1 MWNANAAINFDP
13 LFGFTIVMEILEEK
27 KNKNKPYKPILGGIP
42 DWPVYQLSK
51 NRKEFLEEVTRKSI
65 DRILELRPSRK
76 QLIDELEATVYRE
89 QNRIKR
95 NRWRV
100 DPKDD
105 SRFWSDVKKDLIES
119 SAKTTEESD
128 KTHEEILKR
137 IVMRYANEIAG
148 NFKPNSYRVT
158 RELIKFWFSRLLNGA
173 RVKKFGA
180 FFRNQYTLRD
190 KIQIVGKVKLLRK
203 LAKKGT
209 VVMVP
214 THFSNLDSIL
224 IGWVIHSLGLPAF
237 IYGAGLNLFN
247 IKIFAYF
254 MNSLGAYKVD
264 RRKKNLPYLETLKM
278 YSNVAIQKGAHSL
291 FFPGGTR
298 SRSGLLEKQLKLGLL
313 STAIEAQRNLYMEN
327 PDAVEVR
334 KIFVVPVTLNYNFVL
349 EAPDLIDD
357 YLHVKGQ
364 DKYFPEQDKHGSVQL
379 LKFLF
384 KFFTKGSNISVSIG
398 PALDVLGNYVDE
410 EGHSIDNQGRLIHTK
425 DYFIS
430 SGQISIDMQREDEY
444 TRMLSQKIVS
454 EYHKINRVFASHL
467 AAFVA
472 FEMWQRKF
480 PKLDLFGLLRLPEED
495 LELDYAEFRE
505 TFKRVRKRIYELR
518 DQEKVYFATH
528 LKGKVENVLKLGIEN
543 VGIFHLK
550 RPLLL
555 NKKGNII
562 TKDLTVL
569 YYYHNRLVG
578 YDLEQFI

>member
-1 MWNANAAINFDP
+1 
-13 LFGFTIVMEILEEK
+13 MELLEEK
-27 KNKNKPYKPILGGIP
+27 KNKNRKYEPILHGIP

-51 NRKEFLEEVTRKSI
+51 NRKEFVELVTRNAI
-65 DRILELRPSRK
+65 ERIKMLRPTRK
-76 QLIDELEATVYRE
+76 QLIDELEATAYRE

-105 SRFWSDVKKDLIES
+105 SRFWSGIKNELVGL
-119 SAKTTEESD
+119 SAKDQETTHAIEDALLE
-128 KTHEEILKR
+128 K
-137 IVMRYANEIAG
+137 IVSRYANEIAG
-148 NFKPNSYRVT
+148 NFKPNSYRFT
-158 RELIKFWFSRLLNGA
+158 REVVKFWFQRLLNGA

-190 KIQIVGKVKLLRK
+190 KIHVVGKVKMLRA

-224 IGWVIHSLGLPAF
+224 IGWVIHSVGLPAF

-278 YSNVAIQKGAHSL
+278 YSNQAIQKGAHSL

-298 SRSGLLEKQLKLGLL
+298 SRSGLIEKQLKLGLL
-313 STAIEAQRNLYMEN
+313 STAIEAQRNLYQQTTEG
-327 PDAVEVR
+327 EVR

-349 EAPDLIDD
+349 EAPDLIED
-357 YLHVKGQ
+357 YLQVKGQ
-364 DKYFPEQDKHGSVQL
+364 DKYFPEQDKYGSMEL
-379 LKFLF
+379 IRFMF

-398 PALDVLGNYVDE
+398 PGLDVMGNYVDD
-410 EGHSIDNQGRLIHTK
+410 EGNSLDPQGRIIDTRG
-425 DYFIS
+425 YFIS
-430 SGQISIDMQREDEY
+430 NGSITDDKQREDEY
-444 TRMLSQKIVS
+444 TRMLSQRIVT
-454 EYHKINRVFASHL
+454 EYHRINRVFASHL

-472 FEMWQRKF
+472 FEMWQKKH
-480 PKLDLFGLLRLPEED
+480 PKLDLFSLLRLPEEE
-495 LELDYAEFRE
+495 LELDYTEYRE
-505 TFKRVRKRIYELR
+505 TFKRVRKKLYELK
-518 DQEKVYFATH
+518 DVGKVNHATH
-528 LKGKVENVLKLGIEN
+528 LKGKVDQVIKLGIEN

-550 RPLLL
+550 RPLLK

-569 YYYHNRLVG
+569 FYYHNRLVG
-578 YDLEQFI
+578 YELEQYI

>member
-1 MWNANAAINFDP
+1 MAEIWQ
-13 LFGFTIVMEILEEK
+13 MEILEEK
-27 KNKNKPYKPILGGIP
+27 KNKNRPYKPILEGIP

-51 NRKEFLEEVTRKSI
+51 NRKEFVEEVTQKSI
-65 DRILELRPSRK
+65 ERIKLLRPSRK
-76 QLIDELEATVYRE
+76 QLIDELEATAYRE

-105 SRFWSDVKKDLIES
+105 SKFWASVKNELVELS
-119 SAKTTEESD
+119 SKSSEDAGTKED
-128 KTHEEILKR
+128 EILRK
-137 IVMRYANEIAG
+137 IVSRYSNEIAG

-158 RELIKFWFSRLLNGA
+158 REVIKFFFQRLLNGA

-180 FFRNQYTLRD
+180 FFRSQYTLRD
-190 KIQIVGKVKLLRK
+190 KIQIVGKVKMLRK
-203 LAKKGT
+203 LATQGT

-224 IGWVIHSLGLPAF
+224 IGWVIHSCGLPAF

-278 YSNVAIQKGAHSL
+278 YSNLAIQKGAHSL

-298 SRSGLLEKQLKLGLL
+298 SRSGLIEKQLKLGLL
-313 STAIEAQRNLYMEN
+313 STAIEAQRNLYQEN
-327 PDAVEVR
+327 PDQEVR
-334 KIFVVPVTLNYNFVL
+334 KIFIVPVTLNYNFVL
-349 EAPDLIDD
+349 EAPDLIED

-364 DKYFPEQDKHGSVQL
+364 DKYFPEQDKYGSWQL
-379 LKFLF
+379 LRFLF

-398 PALDVLGNYVDE
+398 PGLDVLGNYVDE
-410 EGHSIDNQGRLIHTK
+410 EGNSLDSQGRIIDTK
-425 DYFIS
+425 DYFVS
-430 SGQISIDMQREDEY
+430 NGSITDDKQREDEY
-444 TRMLSQKIVS
+444 TRMLSHRIVT
-454 EYHKINRVFASHL
+454 EYHRINRVFASHL
-467 AAFVA
+467 AAYVA
-472 FEMWQRKF
+472 FEMWQKKF
-480 PKLDLFGLLRLPEED
+480 PKLDLFSLLRLPEED
-495 LELDYAEFRE
+495 LEIEFAEFRE
-505 TFKRVRKRIYELR
+505 TFKRVRKRIYELK
-518 DQEKVYFATH
+518 DEGKVYHATH
-528 LKGKVENVLKLGIEN
+528 LKGKVDQVIKLGIEN
-543 VGIFHLK
+543 VGIFHLN

-578 YDLEQFI
+578 YDLEQYI

>member
-1 MWNANAAINFDP
+1 MAEIWQ
-13 LFGFTIVMEILEEK
+13 MEILEEK
-27 KNKNKPYKPILGGIP
+27 KNKNRPYKPILEGIP

-51 NRKEFLEEVTRKSI
+51 NRKEFVEEVTQRSI
-65 DRILELRPSRK
+65 ERIKLLRPNRK
-76 QLIDELEATVYRE
+76 QLIDELEATAYRE

-105 SRFWSDVKKDLIES
+105 SKFWAGVKNDLVELS
-119 SAKTTEESD
+119 SKTPEESAALED
-128 KTHEEILKR
+128 EILRK
-137 IVMRYANEIAG
+137 IVSRYSNEIAG

-158 RELIKFWFSRLLNGA
+158 REVIKFFFQRLLNGA

-180 FFRNQYTLRD
+180 FFRSQYTLRD
-190 KIQIVGKVKLLRK
+190 KIQIVGKVKMLRK
-203 LAKKGT
+203 LATQGT

-224 IGWVIHSLGLPAF
+224 IGWVIHSCGLPAF

-278 YSNVAIQKGAHSL
+278 YSNLAIQKGAHSL

-298 SRSGLLEKQLKLGLL
+298 SRSGLIEKQLKLGLL
-313 STAIEAQRNLYMEN
+313 STAIEAQRNLYQEN
-327 PDAVEVR
+327 PGQEVR
-334 KIFVVPVTLNYNFVL
+334 KIFIVPVTLNYNFVL
-349 EAPDLIDD
+349 EAPDLIED

-364 DKYFPEQDKHGSVQL
+364 DKYFPEQDKYGSWQL
-379 LKFLF
+379 LRFLF

-398 PALDVLGNYVDE
+398 PGLDVLGNYVDE
-410 EGHSIDNQGRLIHTK
+410 EGNSLDSQGRIIDTK
-425 DYFIS
+425 DYFVS
-430 SGQISIDMQREDEY
+430 NGSITDDKQREDEY
-444 TRMLSQKIVS
+444 TRMLSNRIVT
-454 EYHKINRVFASHL
+454 EYHRINRVFASHL
-467 AAFVA
+467 AAYVA
-472 FEMWQRKF
+472 FEMWQKKF
-480 PKLDLFGLLRLPEED
+480 PKLDLFSLLRLPEED
-495 LELDYAEFRE
+495 LEIEFAEFRE
-505 TFKRVRKRIYELR
+505 TYKRVRKRIYELK
-518 DQEKVYFATH
+518 DEGKVYHATH
-528 LKGKVENVLKLGIEN
+528 LKGKVDQVIKLGIEN
-543 VGIFHLK
+543 VGIFHLN

-578 YDLEQFI
+578 YDLEQYI

>member
-1 MWNANAAINFDP
+1 
-13 LFGFTIVMEILEEK
+13 MELLEEK
-27 KNKNKPYKPILGGIP
+27 KNKNKPYKPILEGIP

-51 NRKEFLEEVTRKSI
+51 NRKEFVEEVARKSFE
-65 DRILELRPSRK
+65 RILQLRPSRK
-76 QLIDELEATVYRE
+76 QLIDDLEATVYRE

-105 SRFWSDVKKDLIES
+105 SRFWATVKKELIEAG
-119 SAKTTEESD
+119 AKASETD

-137 IVMRYANEIAG
+137 IVSRYANEIAG

-158 RELIKFWFSRLLNGA
+158 REVIKFWFDRLLNGA

-180 FFRNQYTLRD
+180 FFRTQYTLRD
-190 KIQIVGKVKLLRK
+190 KIHIVGRVKLLRK
-203 LAKKGT
+203 LAMKGT

-247 IKIFAYF
+247 IKIFSYF
-254 MNSLGAYKVD
+254 LNSLGAYKVD

-278 YSNVAIQKGAHSL
+278 YSNLAIQKGTHSL

-298 SRSGLLEKQLKLGLL
+298 SRSGLIEKQLKLGLL

-327 PDAVEVR
+327 PNAAEVR
-334 KIFVVPVTLNYNFVL
+334 KIFIVPVTLNYNFVL
-349 EAPDLIDD
+349 EAPDLIED

-364 DKYFPEQDKHGSVQL
+364 DKYFPEQDKYGSMQL
-379 LKFLF
+379 LTFLF
-384 KFFTKGSNISVSIG
+384 KFFTKRSNISVSIG
-398 PALDVLGNYVDE
+398 QALDVLGNNVNG
-410 EGHSIDNQGRLIHTK
+410 EGQSIDSNNRLIETK
-425 DYFIS
+425 DYFVS
-430 SGQISIDMQREDEY
+430 NGTVSEDKQREGEY

-454 EYHKINRVFASHL
+454 EYHRINRVFASHL

-472 FEMWQRKF
+472 FEMWQKKY
-480 PKLDLFGLLRLPEED
+480 PKLDLFALLRLPEED
-495 LELDYAEFRE
+495 LEIEYAEFRE
-505 TFKRVRKRIYELR
+505 TYKRVRKRVYELH
-518 DQEKVYFATH
+518 DEGKVYFATH
-528 LKGKVENVLKLGIEN
+528 VKGDVDKVLKLGIEN
-543 VGIFHLK
+543 VGIIHVK

-555 NKKGNII
+555 NKKKNII
-562 TKDLTVL
+562 TRDLTVL

>member
-1 MWNANAAINFDP
+1 
-13 LFGFTIVMEILEEK
+13 MEILEEK
-27 KNKNKPYKPILGGIP
+27 KNKNKPYKPILDGIP

-51 NRKEFLEEVTRKSI
+51 NRKEFLEEVSRKSI
-65 DRILELRPSRK
+65 ERVLELRPTRK

-105 SRFWSDVKKDLIES
+105 TRFWSEVKKGLIEA
-119 SAKTTEESD
+119 SAKINDDSD

-137 IVMRYANEIAG
+137 IVTRYANEIAG
-148 NFKPNSYRVT
+148 SFKPNSYRVT

-254 MNSLGAYKVD
+254 MNSLGAFKVD

-278 YSNVAIQKGAHSL
+278 YSNLAIQKGAHSL

-298 SRSGLLEKQLKLGLL
+298 SRSGLIEKQLKLGLL

-327 PDAVEVR
+327 PDTAEVR

-349 EAPDLIDD
+349 EAPDLIED

-364 DKYFPEQDKHGSVQL
+364 DKYFPEQDKYGSVQL
-379 LKFLF
+379 IRFMF

-410 EGHSIDNQGRLIHTK
+410 EGHSIDHQGRLIHTK

-430 SGQISIDMQREDEY
+430 NGQISEDKQREDEY

-454 EYHKINRVFASHL
+454 EYHRINRVFASHL
-467 AAFVA
+467 AAYVA

-505 TFKRVRKRIYELR
+505 TFKRVRKRIYELN
-518 DQEKVYFATH
+518 DEGKVYFATH
-528 LKGKVENVLKLGIEN
+528 LKGKVDNVLKTGIEN